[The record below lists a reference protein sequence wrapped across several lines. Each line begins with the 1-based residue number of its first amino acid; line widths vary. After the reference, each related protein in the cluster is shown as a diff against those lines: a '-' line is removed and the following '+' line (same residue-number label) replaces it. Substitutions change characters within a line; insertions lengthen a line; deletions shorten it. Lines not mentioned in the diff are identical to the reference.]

1 MGDKIEKIK
10 KDALTVDGL
19 FKEVQAEVNQEVI
32 DKAKVQIKDLLRQKA
47 SAEKVVAN
55 IDRQIE
61 ELKFKLS
68 QELQ

>member
-10 KDALTVDGL
+10 KDVPTVDGL
-19 FKEVQAEVNQEVI
+19 FKEVQAEVNQEAF
-32 DKAKVQIKDLLRQKA
+32 DKARVQIKDLLRQKA
-47 SAEKVVAN
+47 NAEKVVAN